1 MLKRPIYQSSYRYK
15 FAQKLLYLLFGKKN
29 MYIAP
34 WKHTAVGAGGFLF
47 LEGKLLLGKRADH
60 TNLGGLYGL
69 IGGYVDFED
78 NETPADALVR
88 EAFEEAQLR
97 LEPFPFNTDTLFDIS
112 MADNQYLE
120 GEFDNFN
127 RLDMLFI
134 RQITAEQASQIQ
146 DTDEMHSWAFFS
158 LPEIETLH
166 KEGTLACDIA
176 LVRKAL
182 KST

>member
-47 LEGKLLLGKRADH
+47 LDGKLLLGKRAAH
-60 TNLGGLYGL
+60 TNMGGMYGL

-88 EAFEEAQLR
+88 EAFEEAHLK
-97 LEPFPFNTDTLFDIS
+97 LEPFPFNAATLFDIS
-112 MADNQYLE
+112 MANNQYLE

-127 RLDMLFI
+127 RVDMLFI
-134 RQITAEQASQIQ
+134 RRITAVQAKQIQ
-146 DTDEMHSWAFFS
+146 DTDEMHSWAFFT
-158 LPEIETLH
+158 LQEAEELH
-166 KEGTLACDIA
+166 KNGTLACDIA
-176 LVRKAL
+176 LIRKAF
-182 KST
+182 KTA